1 LETFETQDLQTIA
14 QKCPKKN
21 YWCKWCTSDKKTSN
35 KTPWQKHL
43 IKAHAIE
50 NHNVSPRNLMVLTNS
65 SCTWCTITINISSM
79 NTQLLQK
86 GIWLE
91 GYNGPNI
98 YKVMDINIK
107 HFSFKDIKGHA
118 NMS

>member
-1 LETFETQDLQTIA
+1 
-14 QKCPKKN
+14 
-21 YWCKWCTSDKKTSN
+21 
-35 KTPWQKHL
+35 
-43 IKAHAIE
+43 
-50 NHNVSPRNLMVLTNS
+50 
-65 SCTWCTITINISSM
+65 M